1 MAPRVTW
8 SQRALRD
15 VEGIADYIAQDS
27 AAYAAVVVRTILNQT
42 KMLSR
47 FPRSGRKVPEFDDDD
62 IRELLA
68 YSYRIIYRLRENE
81 VIIAAVIHGKRIL
94 Q

>member
-1 MAPRVTW
+1 MAARVGW

-15 VEGIADYIAQDS
+15 VEGIADYIAKDS
-27 AAYAAVVVRTILNQT
+27 PVYAAVVVRNIIAQT
-42 KMLSR
+42 KMLAQ

-68 YSYRIIYRLRENE
+68 YSYRIIYRIEQDK
-81 VIIAAVIHGKRIL
+81 VIISTVIHGKRTL

>member
-1 MAPRVTW
+1 MASGIGW

-15 VEGIADYIAQDS
+15 VEGIADYIAKDS
-27 AAYAAVVVRTILNQT
+27 PAYAAVVVRNIIAQT
-42 KMLSR
+42 KMLSQ
-47 FPRSGRKVPEFDDDD
+47 FPRSGRKVPEFDDEG

-68 YSYRIIYRLRENE
+68 YGYRIIYRIEQDR
-81 VIIAAVIHGKRIL
+81 VIISAVIHGKRTL